1 MIHLNKNIF
10 LVFIF
15 FSVAAFAQKIE
26 KIEINS
32 NTVFGDGEIKQWAGI
47 NEGQNFFQGILDT
60 SLSRISTNLI
70 FNGYFNFVFGGS
82 KVELSSD
89 SQKVSLDLYVDE
101 GEPTLVKDIFFA
113 ASDSISIDYFIS
125 SLNYLKGEI
134 FNRYEIE
141 TSISSLLTDFENRGF
156 PFAAVKIQSVH
167 FFDDSASN
175 DHYADIYLV
184 LEEGRKSRIDKIEVT
199 GNSSTK
205 DYVIVRELRIDAGE
219 EYSQK
224 KIENLPRRLNKLRYF
239 DPVPVPQFYIDSQNN
254 GVLQINIKERN
265 TNNFDGIIGYV
276 PPAKDNESGYVTGLV
291 NVTLRN
297 MFGTGRA
304 AAVRWQKLTR
314 ESQELELK
322 YLEPWLFGY
331 PFNLNADL
339 FQRIQDT
346 TYVQRRIGGA
356 LEFLATEDI
365 SASAF
370 ISTEEII
377 PTERTIPV
385 FTVYNS
391 SSLTTGLGLKID
403 LRDDPIAATG
413 GFLFETVY
421 SFSRKKINGPA
432 EYIAPALETDINL
445 QRVTVGFGA
454 FYEIFIRNIIAL
466 SLNGKELSGP
476 FFEQSDL
483 WRFGGTR
490 TVRGYREEQF
500 LASRIA
506 WSNLEYRLMLTQ
518 RSYAFLFFDAGY
530 YFLEA
535 DLGRGIAKNEDYI
548 FGYGLGITVET
559 AIGLLGVSFA
569 LAQGDSFSEGKIH
582 FGIINEF

>member
-1 MIHLNKNIF
+1 MIHLTKNI
-10 LVFIF
+10 LLYFIL

-26 KIEINS
+26 KIEIN
-32 NTVFGDGEIKQWAGI
+32 NNRVFGDGEILKWAGL
-47 NEGQNFFQGILDT
+47 NEGQNFFPGILDT

-70 FNGYFNFVFGGS
+70 SNGYFNFIFEGS
-82 KVELSSD
+82 QFELSTD
-89 SQKVSLDLYVDE
+89 SQKVNLFLNIDE
-101 GEPTLVKDIFFA
+101 GQPTFVKEIFFKT
-113 ASDSISIDYFIS
+113 SDSVEINDFIS

-167 FFDDSASN
+167 FYNDSVSN
-175 DHYADIYLV
+175 DHYADIYLA
-184 LEEGRKSRIDKIEVT
+184 LEEGRQSRIDKIEVT
-199 GNSSTK
+199 GNTSTK
-205 DYVIVRELRIDAGE
+205 DYVVTRELRIDSGE
-219 EYSQK
+219 EYSQQ

-254 GVLQINIKERN
+254 GVLLINVKERN

-276 PPAKDNESGYVTGLV
+276 PPANDNESGYVTGLV

-297 MFGTGRA
+297 IFGTGRA

-346 TYVQRRIGGA
+346 TYVQRRLGGA

-403 LRDDPIAATG
+403 LRDDPIAPTG
-413 GFLFETVY
+413 GFLFETLY
-421 SFSRKKINGPA
+421 SFSKKKINGPA
-432 EYIAPALETDINL
+432 EYITPALETSINL
-445 QRVTVGFGA
+445 QRITVGFGA
-454 FYEIFIRNIIAL
+454 FYEIFVRNVIAV
-466 SLNGKELSGP
+466 SVNGKELTGP

-506 WSNLEYRLMLTQ
+506 WANLEYRLMLTQ

-530 YFLEA
+530 YFLDAVPEK
-535 DLGRGIAKNEDYI
+535 GIAKLEDYI

-569 LAQGDSFSEGKIH
+569 LAQGDTFSDGKIH

>member
-1 MIHLNKNIF
+1 MIHPNKKILF
-10 LVFIF
+10 WLLLC
-15 FSVAAFAQKIE
+15 SSAFYAQKIDQ
-26 KIEINS
+26 IEISENQIFS
-32 NTVFGDGEIKQWAGI
+32 DDEIARWAGL
-47 NEGQNFFQGILDT
+47 NEGQNYFPGILDT
-60 SLSRISTNLI
+60 LFSRISNNI
-70 FNGYFNFVFGGS
+70 VSSGYFNFSFDGS
-82 KVELSSD
+82 HFEFAND
-89 SQKVSLDLYVDE
+89 SQKVNLFINVKE
-101 GEPTLVKDIFFA
+101 GSPTFVKELFISS
-113 ASDSISIDYFIS
+113 SDSINIEEFTS

-141 TSISSLLTDFENRGF
+141 TSISNILTDFENIGF
-156 PFAAVKIQSVH
+156 PFASVKIQSIH
-167 FFDDSASN
+167 LYDDSTSN
-175 DHYADIYLV
+175 DHYADLYIV
-184 LEEGRKSRIDKIEVT
+184 LDEGRKSRIDKIEVT
-199 GNSSTK
+199 GNTSTK
-205 DYVIVRELRIDAGE
+205 DYVIIRELRMDAGE

-239 DPVPVPQFYIDSQNN
+239 DPVPVPQFYVDNQEN
-254 GVLQINIKERN
+254 GVLQIKVKEKN

-276 PPAKDNESGYVTGLV
+276 PAAKDNESGYVTGLV

-304 AAVRWQKLTR
+304 AAIRWQKLTR

-322 YLEPWLFGY
+322 YLEPWLFGF
-331 PFNLNADL
+331 PFNLNAEL

-346 TYVQRRIGGA
+346 TYVQRRLGGS

-370 ISTEEII
+370 VITEEII
-377 PTERTIPV
+377 PTERQVPV

-391 SSLTTGLGLKID
+391 SSLTTGLGLRID
-403 LRDDPIAATG
+403 IRDDPIASTN

-421 SFSRKKINGPA
+421 SFSRKTINGPD
-432 EYIAPALETDINL
+432 EYITPGLETNPNL
-445 QRVTVGFGA
+445 QRITAGFS
-454 FYEIFIRNIIAL
+454 FYYLIFSRNVIAVNV
-466 SLNGKELSGP
+466 SGKELSGP

-483 WRFGGTR
+483 WRFGGTK

-535 DLGRGIAKNEDYI
+535 DPDRGVAQNEDYI

>member
-1 MIHLNKNIF
+1 MIHLNKNILLYF
-10 LVFIF
+10 LIF
-15 FSVAAFAQKIE
+15 SLTAFAQKIE

-32 NTVFGDGEIKQWAGI
+32 NRVFSDGEILKWASI
-47 NEGQNFFQGILDT
+47 NEGQNFYPGKLDT
-60 SLSRISTNLI
+60 SFSRISNNLI
-70 FNGYFNFVFGGS
+70 FNGYFNFNFEGS
-82 KVELSSD
+82 QFELSSD
-89 SQKVSLDLYVDE
+89 SQKVNLLLNVDE
-101 GEPTLVKDIFFA
+101 GQPTFVKEIFFK
-113 ASDSISIDYFIS
+113 ASDSVNIDDFIS

-167 FFDDSASN
+167 LYDDSVSK

-184 LEEGRKSRIDKIEVT
+184 LEEGRQSRIDKIEVT
-199 GNSSTK
+199 GNTSTK
-205 DYVIVRELRIDAGE
+205 DYVITRELRIDTGE
-219 EYSQK
+219 EYSQQ
-224 KIENLPRRLNKLRYF
+224 KIVNLPRRLNKLRYF

-254 GVLQINIKERN
+254 GVLLVNVKERN

-276 PPAKDNESGYVTGLV
+276 PPAKENESGYVTGLV

-297 MFGTGRA
+297 IFGTGRA
-304 AAVRWQKLTR
+304 AAIRWQKLTR

-331 PFNLNADL
+331 PFNLNAEL

-346 TYVQRRIGGA
+346 TYVQRRLGGA

-370 ISTEEII
+370 VSTEEII
-377 PTERTIPV
+377 PTERTVPV

-403 LRDDPIAATG
+403 LRDDPIAPTG
-413 GFLFETVY
+413 GFLFETGY

-432 EYIAPALETDINL
+432 EYIQPGMEININL
-445 QRVTVGFGA
+445 QRITVGFGA
-454 FYEIFIRNIIAL
+454 FYEIFVRNVIAV
-466 SLNGKELSGP
+466 SVNGKELTGP

-506 WSNLEYRLMLTQ
+506 WANLEYRLMLTQ

-530 YFLEA
+530 YFLDAVPEK
-535 DLGRGIAKNEDYI
+535 GIAKSEDYI

>member
-1 MIHLNKNIF
+1 MIHLTKNIL
-10 LVFIF
+10 LVILIF
-15 FSVAAFAQKIE
+15 SSIAFAQKIE
-26 KIEINS
+26 KIDISS
-32 NTVFGDGEIKQWAGI
+32 NRIFSDGEIKKWAGL
-47 NEGQNFFQGILDT
+47 NEGQNYFSGIIDT

-70 FNGYFNFVFGGS
+70 SSGYFNFIFEGS
-82 KVELSSD
+82 QFELSSD
-89 SQKVSLDLYVDE
+89 SQKVNLFLSVDE
-101 GEPTLVKDIFFA
+101 GQPTFVKEIFFKT
-113 ASDSISIDYFIS
+113 SDSVNVDDFIS
-125 SLNYLKGEI
+125 SLNYLKGEV

-141 TSISSLLTDFENRGF
+141 TRISSLLTDFENRGF

-167 FFDDSASN
+167 LYDNSVSG
-175 DHYADIYLV
+175 DHYADIYLA
-184 LEEGRKSRIDKIEVT
+184 LEEGRKSRIDKIEVS
-199 GNSSTK
+199 GNTSTK
-205 DYVIVRELRIDAGE
+205 DYVITRELRIDTGE
-219 EYSQK
+219 EYSQQ

-239 DPVPVPQFYIDSQNN
+239 DPVPVPQFYVDSQNN
-254 GVLQINIKERN
+254 GVLLVNVKERN

-276 PPAKDNESGYVTGLV
+276 PAAKDNESGYVTGLV

-304 AAVRWQKLTR
+304 AAIRWQKLTR

-322 YLEPWLFGY
+322 YLEPWLFSY
-331 PFNLNADL
+331 PFNLNAEL

-346 TYVQRRIGGA
+346 TYVQRRLGGA

-391 SSLTTGLGLKID
+391 SSLTTGLGLRID
-403 LRDDPIAATG
+403 FRNDPIASTS
-413 GFLFETVY
+413 GFLFETSY
-421 SFSRKKINGPA
+421 SLSNKKINGPA
-432 EYIAPALETDINL
+432 EYITPETETDIKL
-445 QRVTVGFGA
+445 QRITIGFGA
-454 FYEIFIRNIIAL
+454 FYEIFSRNVIAV
-466 SLNGKELSGP
+466 SVNGKELTGP

-506 WSNLEYRLMLTQ
+506 WANLEYRLMLTQ

-530 YFLEA
+530 YFLDA
-535 DLGRGIAKNEDYI
+535 DPDREIAQNEDYI
-548 FGYGLGITVET
+548 FGYGMGITVET

-569 LAQGDSFSEGKIH
+569 LAQGDSFSDGKIH

>member
-1 MIHLNKNIF
+1 MIHLIKNIF
-10 LVFIF
+10 FAFII
-15 FSVAAFAQKIE
+15 FSLAAFAQKIE

-32 NTVFGDGEIKQWAGI
+32 NTIFSDGEIIQWAGL
-47 NEGQNFFQGILDT
+47 NEGQNFYPGILDT

-70 FNGYFNFVFGGS
+70 FNGYFNSTFEGS
-82 KVELSSD
+82 QVELSSD
-89 SQKVSLDLYVDE
+89 SQMVNLFIYVNEGQPTFIKDL
-101 GEPTLVKDIFFA
+101 FFT
-113 ASDSISIDYFIS
+113 ASDSIRIEGFIS

-141 TSISSLLTDFENRGF
+141 TSISSLLIDYENRGF
-156 PFAAVKIQSVH
+156 PFAAVKIQSVD
-167 FFDDSASN
+167 FYDDSVNN
-175 DHYADIYLV
+175 DHYADIYFA
-184 LEEGRKSRIDKIEVT
+184 LEEGRKSRIDKIEVN
-199 GNSSTK
+199 GNTSTK
-205 DYVIVRELRIDAGE
+205 DYVIIRELRIDPGE
-219 EYSQK
+219 EYSQQ

-239 DPVPVPQFYIDSQNN
+239 DPVPVPQFYFDSQDN
-254 GVLQINIKERN
+254 GVLQINVKERN

-346 TYVQRRIGGA
+346 TYVQRRIGGT

-403 LRDDPIAATG
+403 LRDDPIAATS

-432 EYIAPALETDINL
+432 EYITPALETDINL
-445 QRVTVGFGA
+445 QRITVGFGA
-454 FYEIFIRNIIAL
+454 FYEIFLRNIVAL
-466 SLNGKELSGP
+466 SINGKELSGP

-506 WSNLEYRLMLTQ
+506 WANLEYRLMLTQ

-535 DLGRGIAKNEDYI
+535 DPDRRIAQNEDYI
-548 FGYGLGITVET
+548 FGYGVGITVET

>member
-1 MIHLNKNIF
+1 
-10 LVFIF
+10 
-15 FSVAAFAQKIE
+15 
-26 KIEINS
+26 
-32 NTVFGDGEIKQWAGI
+32 
-47 NEGQNFFQGILDT
+47 
-60 SLSRISTNLI
+60 LSY
-70 FNGYFNFVFGGS
+70 NGYFNFSFEDS
-82 KVELSSD
+82 QIIFSSD
-89 SQKVSLDLYVDE
+89 SQQVNLILNVDE
-101 GEPTLVKDIFFA
+101 GQPTIINNLFFTS
-113 ASDSISIDYFIS
+113 SDSVDIGNYIS
-125 SLNYLKGEI
+125 SFNYLKGEI
-134 FNRYEIE
+134 YNRYEVE
-141 TSISSLLTDFENRGF
+141 SIIVDLLTDLENKGF
-156 PFAAVKIQSVH
+156 PFASIKIESIH
-167 FFDDSASN
+167 LYDDSSSE
-175 DHYADIYLV
+175 YYLADLYLK
-184 LEEGRKSRIDKIEVT
+184 LEEGRRSSIDKIEVS
-199 GNSSTK
+199 GNNSTK
-205 DYVIVRELRIDAGE
+205 DYVIIRELRIDPGE
-219 EYSQK
+219 EYSQQK
-224 KIENLPRRLNKLRYF
+224 VANLPKRLNKLRYF
-239 DPVPVPQFYIDSQNN
+239 DPVPIPQFYFDSDNK
-254 GVLQINIKERN
+254 GVLQIKVKERN

-276 PPAKDNESGYVTGLV
+276 PPARENESGYVTGLV

-297 MFGTGRA
+297 IFGTGRA
-304 AAVRWQKLTR
+304 AAIRWQKLTR

-331 PFNLNADL
+331 PFNLNAEL

-370 ISTEEII
+370 ISTEEVI
-377 PTERTIPV
+377 PTERQVPV

-391 SSLTTGLGLKID
+391 STLTTGLSLKID
-403 LRDDPIAATG
+403 LRDDPLAPTG
-413 GFLFETVY
+413 GFLFETGY

-432 EYIAPALETDINL
+432 EYITPGLETNPNL
-445 QRVTVGFGA
+445 QRITAGFSA
-454 FYEIFIRNIIAL
+454 FYELFFKNIVAIGVY
-466 SLNGKELSGP
+466 GKELRGP

-518 RSYAFLFFDAGY
+518 RSYAFVFFDAGY
-530 YFLEA
+530 YLREA
-535 DLGRGIAKNEDYI
+535 DIERGISQNEDFI

>member
-1 MIHLNKNIF
+1 MIHLTKNI
-10 LVFIF
+10 LLYFIL

-26 KIEINS
+26 KIEINNNS
-32 NTVFGDGEIKQWAGI
+32 IFGDGEILKWAGL
-47 NEGQNFFQGILDT
+47 NEGQNFFPGVIDT

-70 FNGYFNFVFGGS
+70 SSGYFNFIFEGS
-82 KVELSSD
+82 QVELSSD
-89 SQKVSLDLYVDE
+89 SQKVNLFLNVDE
-101 GEPTLVKDIFFA
+101 GQPTFVKELFFK
-113 ASDSISIDYFIS
+113 ASDSVNIDDFIS

-167 FFDDSASN
+167 FYDDSVSE
-175 DHYADIYLV
+175 DHYADIYLA
-184 LEEGRKSRIDKIEVT
+184 LEEGRKSRIDKIEVS
-199 GNSSTK
+199 GNTSTK
-205 DYVIVRELRIDAGE
+205 DYVVTRELRIDAGE
-219 EYSQK
+219 EYSQQ
-224 KIENLPRRLNKLRYF
+224 KIVSLPRRLNKLRYF
-239 DPVPVPQFYIDSQNN
+239 DPVPVPQFYIDSQNI
-254 GVLQINIKERN
+254 GVLLVNVKERN

-276 PPAKDNESGYVTGLV
+276 PPAKENESGYVTGLV

-297 MFGTGRA
+297 IFGTGRA

-331 PFNLNADL
+331 PFNLNAEL

-346 TYVQRRIGGA
+346 TYVQRRLGGA

-403 LRDDPIAATG
+403 LRDDPIAPTG
-413 GFLFETVY
+413 GFLFETLY
-421 SFSRKKINGPA
+421 SFSKKKINGPA
-432 EYIAPALETDINL
+432 EYITPALETNINL
-445 QRVTVGFGA
+445 QRITAGFGA
-454 FYEIFIRNIIAL
+454 FYEMFFRSVIAL
-466 SLNGKELSGP
+466 SVNGRELRGP

-535 DLGRGIAKNEDYI
+535 DPDRGIAQNEDYI

>member
-1 MIHLNKNIF
+1 MIRFTKNILLCSF
-10 LVFIF
+10 F
-15 FSVAAFAQKIE
+15 FSIGIFAQKIE
-26 KIEINS
+26 IIELKGNK
-32 NTVFGDGEIKQWAGI
+32 VFSERDYKKWAGL
-47 NEGQNFFQGILDT
+47 NEGQNYFSGILDT
-60 SLSRISTNLI
+60 ALSRISSNLI
-70 FNGYFNFVFGGS
+70 SNGYFNFSFDGS
-82 KVELSSD
+82 KTEFSND
-89 SQKVSLDLYVDE
+89 SQKVVLSLHINEGGPTYVNE
-101 GEPTLVKDIFFA
+101 IIISS
-113 ASDSISIDYFIS
+113 SDSINIENFST
-125 SLNYLKGEI
+125 SLNFLKGEI
-134 FNRYEIE
+134 FNRGEIE
-141 TSISSLLTDFENRGF
+141 SSISSLLTDFENKGF
-156 PFAAVKIQSVH
+156 PFAAVKIQSVY
-167 FFDDSASN
+167 FFDDSVSN
-175 DHYADIYLV
+175 EHFSDLHLKFD
-184 LEEGRKSRIDKIEVT
+184 EGRKSRIDKIEVN
-199 GNSSTK
+199 GNTSTK
-205 DYVIVRELRIDAGE
+205 DYVIVRELRIDEGE

-239 DPVPVPQFYIDSQNN
+239 DPVSIPQFYIDSQNK
-254 GVLQINIKERN
+254 GVLLINVKERN
-265 TNNFDGIIGYV
+265 TNSFDGIIGYV
-276 PPAKDNESGYVTGLV
+276 PPAKESESGYVTGLV
-291 NVTLRN
+291 NVILRN
-297 MFGTGRA
+297 IFGTGRA
-304 AAVRWQKLTR
+304 ASIRWQKLTR
-314 ESQELELK
+314 SNQELELK

-346 TYVQRRIGGA
+346 TYVQRRLGGA

-370 ISTEEII
+370 VSTEEII

-403 LRDDPIAATG
+403 LRDDPLAPTG

-432 EYIAPALETDINL
+432 EYITPGLETDPNL
-445 QRVTVGFGA
+445 QRITVGFGA
-454 FYEIFIRNIIAL
+454 FYEIFVRNVIAV
-466 SLNGKELSGP
+466 SVNGKELTGP

-530 YFLEA
+530 YFLDAVPEK
-535 DLGRGIAKNEDYI
+535 GIAKSEDYI

>member
-1 MIHLNKNIF
+1 M
-10 LVFIF
+10 
-15 FSVAAFAQKIE
+15 
-26 KIEINS
+26 
-32 NTVFGDGEIKQWAGI
+32 
-47 NEGQNFFQGILDT
+47 
-60 SLSRISTNLI
+60 
-70 FNGYFNFVFGGS
+70 
-82 KVELSSD
+82 
-89 SQKVSLDLYVDE
+89 
-101 GEPTLVKDIFFA
+101 
-113 ASDSISIDYFIS
+113 
-125 SLNYLKGEI
+125 KGEI

-156 PFAAVKIQSVH
+156 PFASVKIQSVH
-167 FFDDSASN
+167 FYDDSVS
-175 DHYADIYLV
+175 DEHYADIYLA
-184 LEEGRKSRIDKIEVT
+184 LEEGRQSRIDKIEVT
-199 GNSSTK
+199 GNTSTK
-205 DYVIVRELRIDAGE
+205 DYVVVRELRIDTGE
-219 EYSQK
+219 EYSQQ

-239 DPVPVPQFYIDSQNN
+239 DPVPTPQFYIDSQNS
-254 GVLQINIKERN
+254 GVLLINVKERN
-265 TNNFDGIIGYV
+265 TNSFDGIIGYI

-297 MFGTGRA
+297 IFGTGRA
-304 AAVRWQKLTR
+304 AAIRWQKLTR

-331 PFNLNADL
+331 PFNLNAEL

-346 TYVQRRIGGA
+346 TYVQRKLGGA

-370 ISTEEII
+370 VSTEEII

-403 LRDDPIAATG
+403 LRDDPIAPTG

-421 SFSRKKINGPA
+421 SFSRKKINGPD
-432 EYIAPALETDINL
+432 EYITPGLETNPNL
-445 QRVTVGFGA
+445 QRITAGFGA
-454 FYEIFIRNIIAL
+454 FYEIFFKSVVAF
-466 SLNGKELSGP
+466 SVNGKELRGP

-535 DLGRGIAKNEDYI
+535 DPERGIAQIEDYI

>member
-1 MIHLNKNIF
+1 MTHLNKNI
-10 LVFIF
+10 LLYLLIF
-15 FSVAAFAQKIE
+15 SLTAFAQKIE

-32 NTVFGDGEIKQWAGI
+32 NSIFSDGEIKQWASL
-47 NEGQNFFQGILDT
+47 NEGQNFYSGILDT

-70 FNGYFNFVFGGS
+70 SKGYLNFIFEGS
-82 KVELSSD
+82 QFELSSD
-89 SQKVSLDLYVDE
+89 SQKVNLLLNVDE
-101 GEPTLVKDIFFA
+101 GQPTFVKELFFK
-113 ASDSISIDYFIS
+113 ASDSLKIDDFIS

-167 FFDDSASN
+167 LYDDSVSK
-175 DHYADIYLV
+175 DHFADIYLA
-184 LEEGRKSRIDKIEVT
+184 LEEGRQSRIDKIEVS
-199 GNSSTK
+199 GNTSTK
-205 DYVIVRELRIDAGE
+205 DYVIVRELRIDTGE
-219 EYSQK
+219 EYSQQ
-224 KIENLPRRLNKLRYF
+224 KIENFPRRLNKLRYF

-254 GVLQINIKERN
+254 GVLLINVKERN
-265 TNNFDGIIGYV
+265 TNSFDGIIGYI

-297 MFGTGRA
+297 IFGTGRA

-346 TYVQRRIGGA
+346 TYVQRRLGGA

-391 SSLTTGLGLKID
+391 SSLTTGLGLRID

-432 EYIAPALETDINL
+432 EYITPALETDINL
-445 QRVTVGFGA
+445 QRITVGFGA
-454 FYEIFIRNIIAL
+454 FYEIFVRNVIAV
-466 SLNGKELSGP
+466 SVNGKELTGP

-530 YFLEA
+530 YFLDA
-535 DLGRGIAKNEDYI
+535 DPDRGIAKNEDYI

-559 AIGLLGVSFA
+559 TIGLLGVSFA

>member
-1 MIHLNKNIF
+1 MIHLTKNIL
-10 LVFIF
+10 LVILIF
-15 FSVAAFAQKIE
+15 SSIAFAQKIE
-26 KIEINS
+26 KIDISS
-32 NTVFGDGEIKQWAGI
+32 NRIFSDGEIKKWAGL
-47 NEGQNFFQGILDT
+47 NEGQNYFSGIIDT

-70 FNGYFNFVFGGS
+70 SNGYFNFTFKGS
-82 KVELSSD
+82 QFEISSD
-89 SQKVSLDLYVDE
+89 SQKVNLFLNVDE
-101 GEPTLVKDIFFA
+101 GQPTFVKEIFFKK
-113 ASDSISIDYFIS
+113 SDSVNVDDFIS

-167 FFDDSASN
+167 LYDDSVSG
-175 DHYADIYLV
+175 DHYADIYLA
-184 LEEGRKSRIDKIEVT
+184 LEEGRKSRIDKIEVS
-199 GNSSTK
+199 GNTSTK
-205 DYVIVRELRIDAGE
+205 DYVITRELRIDNGE
-219 EYSQK
+219 EYSQQ

-254 GVLQINIKERN
+254 GVLLVNVKERN

-276 PPAKDNESGYVTGLV
+276 PATKDNESGYVTGLV

-304 AAVRWQKLTR
+304 AAIRWQKLTR

-331 PFNLNADL
+331 PFNLNAEL

-346 TYVQRRIGGA
+346 TYVQRRLGGA

-403 LRDDPIAATG
+403 LRDDPIAPTG
-413 GFLFETVY
+413 GFLFETLY
-421 SFSRKKINGPA
+421 SFSKKKINGPA
-432 EYIAPALETDINL
+432 EYITPALETSINL
-445 QRVTVGFGA
+445 QRITVGFGA
-454 FYEIFIRNIIAL
+454 FYEIFVRNVIAF
-466 SLNGKELSGP
+466 SVNGKELSGP

-506 WSNLEYRLMLTQ
+506 WANLEYRLMLTQ
-518 RSYAFLFFDAGY
+518 RSYAFIFFDSGY

-535 DLGRGIAKNEDYI
+535 DPDRGITQNEDYI

>member
-1 MIHLNKNIF
+1 MIHLTKNI
-10 LVFIF
+10 LLYFIL

-26 KIEINS
+26 KIEINRNS
-32 NTVFGDGEIKQWAGI
+32 IFGDGEILKWAGL
-47 NEGQNFFQGILDT
+47 NERQNYFSGILDT

-70 FNGYFNFVFGGS
+70 SNGYFNFTFEGS
-82 KVELSSD
+82 QFELSSD
-89 SQKVSLDLYVDE
+89 SQKVNLFLNVDE
-101 GEPTLVKDIFFA
+101 GQPTFVKEIFFKV
-113 ASDSISIDYFIS
+113 SDSVNVDDFIS

-167 FFDDSASN
+167 FYADSVSE
-175 DHYADIYLV
+175 DHYADIYLA
-184 LEEGRKSRIDKIEVT
+184 LEEGRKSRIDKIEVS
-199 GNSSTK
+199 GNTSTK
-205 DYVIVRELRIDAGE
+205 DYVVTRELRIDSGE
-219 EYSQK
+219 EYSQQ

-254 GVLQINIKERN
+254 GVLLVNVKERN

-297 MFGTGRA
+297 IFGTGRA

-346 TYVQRRIGGA
+346 TYVQRRLGGA

-377 PTERTIPV
+377 PTERTVPV

-403 LRDDPIAATG
+403 LRDDPIASTG
-413 GFLFETVY
+413 GFLFETLY
-421 SFSRKKINGPA
+421 SFSKKKINGPA
-432 EYIAPALETDINL
+432 EYITPALETNINL
-445 QRVTVGFGA
+445 QRITVGFGA
-454 FYEIFIRNIIAL
+454 FYEIFFRNIIAL
-466 SLNGKELSGP
+466 SVNGKELNGP

-506 WSNLEYRLMLTQ
+506 WANLEYRLMLTQ
-518 RSYAFLFFDAGY
+518 RSYAFLFFDTGY
-530 YFLEA
+530 YFLDAVPEK
-535 DLGRGIAKNEDYI
+535 GIAKLEEYI

>member
-1 MIHLNKNIF
+1 
-10 LVFIF
+10 
-15 FSVAAFAQKIE
+15 
-26 KIEINS
+26 
-32 NTVFGDGEIKQWAGI
+32 
-47 NEGQNFFQGILDT
+47 
-60 SLSRISTNLI
+60 
-70 FNGYFNFVFGGS
+70 
-82 KVELSSD
+82 
-89 SQKVSLDLYVDE
+89 
-101 GEPTLVKDIFFA
+101 
-113 ASDSISIDYFIS
+113 
-125 SLNYLKGEI
+125 
-134 FNRYEIE
+134 
-141 TSISSLLTDFENRGF
+141 
-156 PFAAVKIQSVH
+156 VH
-167 FFDDSASN
+167 FYDDSVS
-175 DHYADIYLV
+175 DEQYADIYLT
-184 LEEGRKSRIDKIEVT
+184 LEEGRHSRIDKIEVT
-199 GNSSTK
+199 GNISTK
-205 DYVIVRELRIDAGE
+205 DYVIVRELRIDTGE
-219 EYSQK
+219 EYSQQ
-224 KIENLPRRLNKLRYF
+224 KIGNLPRRLNKLRYF
-239 DPVPVPQFYIDSQNN
+239 DPVPAPQFYIDSQNS
-254 GVLQINIKERN
+254 GVLQINVKERN
-265 TNNFDGIIGYV
+265 TNSFDGIIGYI

-297 MFGTGRA
+297 IFGTGRA
-304 AAVRWQKLTR
+304 AAIRWQKLTR

-331 PFNLNADL
+331 PFNLNAEL

-346 TYVQRRIGGA
+346 TYVQRKLGGA

-370 ISTEEII
+370 VSTEEII

-403 LRDDPIAATG
+403 LRDDPIAPTG

-421 SFSRKKINGPA
+421 SFSRKSINGPT
-432 EYIAPALETDINL
+432 EYITPGLETDPNL
-445 QRVTVGFGA
+445 QRITAGFGA
-454 FYEIFIRNIIAL
+454 FYEIFFKSVVAF
-466 SLNGKELSGP
+466 SVNGRELRGP

-535 DLGRGIAKNEDYI
+535 DPDRGIAQNEDYI

>member
-1 MIHLNKNIF
+1 MIHLTKNI
-10 LVFIF
+10 LLYFIL

-26 KIEINS
+26 KMEIN
-32 NTVFGDGEIKQWAGI
+32 NNRIFGDGVILKWAGL
-47 NEGQNFFQGILDT
+47 NEGQNFYPGILDT

-70 FNGYFNFVFGGS
+70 PNGYFNFIFEGS
-82 KVELSSD
+82 QFELSSD
-89 SQKVSLDLYVDE
+89 SQKVNLFLNVDE
-101 GEPTLVKDIFFA
+101 GQPTFVKELFFK
-113 ASDSISIDYFIS
+113 ASDSVNIDDFIS

-167 FFDDSASN
+167 LYDDSVSK
-175 DHYADIYLV
+175 DHYADIYLA
-184 LEEGRKSRIDKIEVT
+184 LEEGRKSRIDKIEVN
-199 GNSSTK
+199 GNTSTK
-205 DYVIVRELRIDAGE
+205 DYVVTRELRIDAGE
-219 EYSQK
+219 EYSQQ
-224 KIENLPRRLNKLRYF
+224 KIVSLPRRLNKLRYF

-254 GVLQINIKERN
+254 GVLLINVKERN

-276 PPAKDNESGYVTGLV
+276 PPANENESGYVTGLV

-297 MFGTGRA
+297 IFGTGRA

-346 TYVQRRIGGA
+346 TYVQRRLGGA

-370 ISTEEII
+370 VSTEEII

-403 LRDDPIAATG
+403 LRDDPIAPTG
-413 GFLFETVY
+413 GFLFETLY
-421 SFSRKKINGPA
+421 SFSKKKINGPD
-432 EYIAPALETDINL
+432 EYITPTLETNINL
-445 QRVTVGFGA
+445 QRITVGFGA
-454 FYEIFIRNIIAL
+454 FYEIFFRNIIAL
-466 SLNGKELSGP
+466 GISGKELNGP

-506 WSNLEYRLMLTQ
+506 WANLEYRLMLTQ

-530 YFLEA
+530 YFLDA
-535 DLGRGIAKNEDYI
+535 DPDRGIAQNEDYI

>member
-1 MIHLNKNIF
+1 M
-10 LVFIF
+10 
-15 FSVAAFAQKIE
+15 AAFAQKIE

-32 NTVFGDGEIKQWAGI
+32 NRIFSDGEIIKWAGL
-47 NEGQNFFQGILDT
+47 NEGQNIYPGILDS

-70 FNGYFNFVFGGS
+70 LNGYFNFSFEGS
-82 KVELSSD
+82 QFELSSD
-89 SQKVSLDLYVDE
+89 SQKVNLFLNVVE
-101 GEPTLVKDIFFA
+101 GQPTFVNELFFE
-113 ASDSISIDYFIS
+113 ASDSINFDDFIL
-125 SLNYLKGEI
+125 SLNYLEGEI

-167 FFDDSASN
+167 FYDDSVSK
-175 DHYADIYLV
+175 DHYADIYLA
-184 LEEGRKSRIDKIEVT
+184 LDEGRQSRIDKIEVS
-199 GNSSTK
+199 GNTSTK
-205 DYVIVRELRIDAGE
+205 DYVITRELRIDSGE
-219 EYSQK
+219 EYSQQ

-254 GVLQINIKERN
+254 GVLLINVKERN
-265 TNNFDGIIGYV
+265 TNNFDGVIGYV
-276 PPAKDNESGYVTGLV
+276 PAAKDNESGYVTGLV

-297 MFGTGRA
+297 IFGTGRA

-331 PFNLNADL
+331 PFNLNAEL

-346 TYVQRRIGGA
+346 TYVQRRLGGA

-370 ISTEEII
+370 VSTEEII
-377 PTERTIPV
+377 PTERQVPV

-403 LRDDPIAATG
+403 LRDDPIAPTG

-432 EYIAPALETDINL
+432 EYITPGLETDPNL
-445 QRVTVGFGA
+445 QRITVGFGA
-454 FYEIFIRNIIAL
+454 FYEIFFRNVVAINV
-466 SLNGKELSGP
+466 NGKELRGP

-518 RSYAFLFFDAGY
+518 RSYAFLFFDVGY

-535 DLGRGIAKNEDYI
+535 DPNRGIAQNEDYI

-569 LAQGDSFSEGKIH
+569 LAEGDSFSEGKIH

>member
-1 MIHLNKNIF
+1 MIHLNKNILF
-10 LVFIF
+10 YLLIF
-15 FSVAAFAQKIE
+15 SFAAFAQKIE

-32 NTVFGDGEIKQWAGI
+32 NTIFSDGEIKQWANL
-47 NEGQNFFQGILDT
+47 NEGQNFYPGILDT
-60 SLSRISTNLI
+60 SLSRISANLI
-70 FNGYFNFVFGGS
+70 SNGYFNFAFEGS
-82 KVELSSD
+82 QFELSSD
-89 SQKVSLDLYVDE
+89 SQKVNLLLNVDE
-101 GEPTLVKDIFFA
+101 GQPTFVKELFFKS
-113 ASDSISIDYFIS
+113 SDSVNIDDFVS

-156 PFAAVKIQSVH
+156 PFASVKIQSVH
-167 FFDDSASN
+167 FYDDSVS
-175 DHYADIYLV
+175 DEHYADIYLT
-184 LEEGRKSRIDKIEVT
+184 LEEGRQSRIDKIEVT
-199 GNSSTK
+199 GNTSTK
-205 DYVIVRELRIDAGE
+205 DYVIVRELRIDTGE
-219 EYSQK
+219 EYSQQ

-239 DPVPVPQFYIDSQNN
+239 DPVPAPQFYIDSQNS
-254 GVLQINIKERN
+254 GVLQINVKERN
-265 TNNFDGIIGYV
+265 TNSFDGIIGYI

-297 MFGTGRA
+297 IFGTGRA
-304 AAVRWQKLTR
+304 AAIRWQKLTR

-331 PFNLNADL
+331 PFNLNAEL

-346 TYVQRRIGGA
+346 TYVQRKLGGA

-370 ISTEEII
+370 VSTEEII

-403 LRDDPIAATG
+403 LRDDPIAPTG

-421 SFSRKKINGPA
+421 SFSRKKINGPD
-432 EYIAPALETDINL
+432 EYLTPGLETNPNL
-445 QRVTVGFGA
+445 QRITAGFGA
-454 FYEIFIRNIIAL
+454 FYEIFFKSVVAF
-466 SLNGKELSGP
+466 SVNGKELRGP

-500 LASRIA
+500 LASRVA

-535 DLGRGIAKNEDYI
+535 DPDRGIAQNEDYI

>member
-1 MIHLNKNIF
+1 MSILGKNI
-10 LVFIF
+10 LIILIAL
-15 FSVAAFAQKIE
+15 SAAAFAQKVDR
-26 KIEINS
+26 IEINK
-32 NTVFGDGEIKQWAGI
+32 NTFFSDDEIKKWAGL
-47 NEGQNFFQGILDT
+47 NEGQNFFPGILDT

-70 FNGYFNFVFGGS
+70 SNGYFNFIFEGS
-82 KVELSSD
+82 QYELSSD
-89 SQKVSLDLYVDE
+89 SQKVNLLLNVDE
-101 GEPTLVKDIFFA
+101 GKPTFVKELFFK
-113 ASDSISIDYFIS
+113 ASDSVNIDDFIS

-156 PFAAVKIQSVH
+156 PFATVKIQSVH
-167 FFDDSASN
+167 FYNDSASN
-175 DHYADIYLV
+175 DHYADIYV
-184 LEEGRKSRIDKIEVT
+184 ALEEGRQSRIDKIEVS
-199 GNSSTK
+199 GNTSTK
-205 DYVIVRELRIDAGE
+205 DYVITRELRIDEGE
-219 EYSQK
+219 EYSQN

-254 GVLQINIKERN
+254 GVLLVNVKERN
-265 TNNFDGIIGYV
+265 TNSFDGIIGYV
-276 PPAKDNESGYVTGLV
+276 PPAKDNETGYVTGLV

-297 MFGTGRA
+297 IFGTGRA
-304 AAVRWQKLTR
+304 AAIRWQKPTR
-314 ESQELELK
+314 SNQELELK

-339 FQRIQDT
+339 FQRIQDS
-346 TYVQRRIGGA
+346 TYVQRRLGGA

-377 PTERTIPV
+377 PTERTVPV

-391 SSLTTGLGLKID
+391 SSLTTGLGLRID
-403 LRDDPIAATG
+403 FRNDPIASKS
-413 GFLFETVY
+413 GFLFETIY
-421 SFSRKKINGPA
+421 SFTNKEINGPA
-432 EYIAPALETDINL
+432 EYVTPETETDINL
-445 QRVTVGFGA
+445 QRVTIGFGA
-454 FYEIFIRNIIAL
+454 FYEIFSRNVIAVNL
-466 SLNGKELSGP
+466 SGKELNGP

-483 WRFGGTR
+483 WRFGGTK

-530 YFLEA
+530 YFLDA
-535 DLGRGIAKNEDYI
+535 DPDRSVVGQEDFI
-548 FGYGLGITVET
+548 FGYGLGITVDT

>member
-1 MIHLNKNIF
+1 
-10 LVFIF
+10 
-15 FSVAAFAQKIE
+15 
-26 KIEINS
+26 
-32 NTVFGDGEIKQWAGI
+32 
-47 NEGQNFFQGILDT
+47 
-60 SLSRISTNLI
+60 
-70 FNGYFNFVFGGS
+70 
-82 KVELSSD
+82 
-89 SQKVSLDLYVDE
+89 
-101 GEPTLVKDIFFA
+101 
-113 ASDSISIDYFIS
+113 
-125 SLNYLKGEI
+125 
-134 FNRYEIE
+134 RYEIE

-167 FFDDSASN
+167 LYDDSVSK
-175 DHYADIYLV
+175 DHYADIYLT
-184 LEEGRKSRIDKIEVT
+184 LEEGRKSRIDKIEVN
-199 GNSSTK
+199 GNTSTK
-205 DYVIVRELRIDAGE
+205 DYVVTRELRIDAGE
-219 EYSQK
+219 EYSQQ
-224 KIENLPRRLNKLRYF
+224 KIVSLPRRLNKLRYF

-254 GVLQINIKERN
+254 GVLLINVKERN

-276 PPAKDNESGYVTGLV
+276 PPANENESGYVTGLV

-297 MFGTGRA
+297 IFGTGRA

-346 TYVQRRIGGA
+346 TYVQRRLGGA
-356 LEFLATEDI
+356 VEFLATEDI

-370 ISTEEII
+370 VSTEEII

-403 LRDDPIAATG
+403 LRDDPIAPTG
-413 GFLFETVY
+413 GFLFETLY
-421 SFSRKKINGPA
+421 SFSKKKINGPA
-432 EYIAPALETDINL
+432 EYITPALETNINL
-445 QRVTVGFGA
+445 QRITVGFGA
-454 FYEIFIRNIIAL
+454 FYEIFFRNIIAL
-466 SLNGKELSGP
+466 GINGKELNGP

-506 WSNLEYRLMLTQ
+506 WANLEYRLMLTQ

-530 YFLEA
+530 YFLDA
-535 DLGRGIAKNEDYI
+535 DPDRGIAQNEDYI